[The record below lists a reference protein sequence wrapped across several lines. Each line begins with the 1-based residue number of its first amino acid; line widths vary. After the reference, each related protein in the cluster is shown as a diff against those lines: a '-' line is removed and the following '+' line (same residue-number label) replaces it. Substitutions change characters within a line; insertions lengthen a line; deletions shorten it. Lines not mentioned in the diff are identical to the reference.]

1 MKKIILTIACML
13 YVVWASAQF
22 SGSGSGTSSDPY
34 RIFNATQLSQLRN
47 FLNQEGVYFKLQN
60 DIDLTDWLADNY
72 PGQGWQPVGSSAE
85 PFKGIL
91 DGNNKTI
98 SGFSI
103 TRSSTDYVG
112 LFGYVT
118 GATIKDLTL
127 KGNISGK
134 AYVGSLIGYGTATV
148 TNYTFE
154 GNVTGT
160 GSYTG
165 GVGGYQ
171 TTAST
176 NLTVKATVK
185 GASYTGGVY
194 GYGAGITTATFT
206 GQVTGSGS
214 YVGGLEGSVAGTF
227 SSCTVNGPVKSTSS
241 SALYVGGLFG
251 YSRAAITANNCM
263 QEGIVQGKSY
273 TGGLVGYATAN
284 VTLSSCTHR
293 NNITGTTNT
302 GGAIGGSKNGAIN
315 LTSCYIDGNISGTTS
330 VGGICGIIEN
340 PSASN
345 IVGCNYWGDISG
357 TSQLGG
363 IVGKMYN
370 SYTQVDF
377 NATTEAGQR
386 GKYNNKTVEACEC
399 FFNQSTPSFV
409 TYSSIE
415 WAFLKDDSYCVTR
428 SSISDWV
435 ISSAT
440 VRYSFTKS
448 GDYWWPTTGSF
459 PHKVYNNILT
469 ETNSSVFV
477 NISNSS
483 AIGNIYGTGNY
494 LGGIVGRDFIN
505 NKVKYAVSEQYNI
518 YYYVSGASSTTP
530 LTLRKYDYSYTTTN
544 ISESYFSGSLTGVDY
559 IGGIAGDKQGGCINN
574 NYASVSISGG
584 KYVGGIVGH
593 LSKESLNT
601 NENSMNSNVS
611 VCTSITGTSNVGRIY
626 GYTDGNFSMAALGT
640 NSENRSMASTQ
651 VVVNGVTQTIEDNL
665 QHGTAVG
672 VSLLRLRA
680 SYVSWGWDWNNC
692 WTIQETESFPY
703 KTWQSAPP
711 TFSGKLGSGATTISG
726 KSIDGGTVHLATS
739 SGRTYTANC
748 SGSDWSVTVSA
759 LHAGETVTAYAATS
773 NKEKSYFTT
782 TTVSFLGSGTED
794 DPYQITSAEDLQGLN
809 KGGYYKIMNDISL
822 TSWINQYS
830 STKGWVPVGYDG
842 DAVYIDGG
850 NHKITG
856 LWTNTTDTYTG
867 LFSKLKNGYIKNLNV
882 EVASGKKVKGG
893 QYTGILIAYA
903 TNFEILNCSVKGNAG
918 GTTYVGGIAG
928 YFTGSSSSPNL
939 SDLYYEGTISST
951 AASAKMGG
959 VAGYT
964 STARMNKVSSTIQI
978 TSTGN
983 SALIGGLVG
992 DMYGGSV
999 SQCTADVNISASG
1012 TGNKVGGLFGTTTS
1026 TATTI
1031 SKCYSTGTIQVTGS
1045 DSWTG
1050 GLIGSLTTNSQLS
1063 DSYSTATITGT
1074 QYTAGLVG
1082 QAFGGSKINR
1092 CYASGNLT
1100 GVYYGAGIVGKLNDA
1115 NTKTTNCVALNNI
1128 LSYTDQSAWACRVI
1142 WGYDEAAGEP
1152 DGSNLALATMQ
1163 VSLNN
1168 IPQTKTDDL
1177 LEGVAKSEAELK
1189 QAATYE
1195 AKGWNF
1201 DEVWSIDEGTGYP
1214 YLKWTVSDT
1223 GAEAHDPVGRT
1234 RPVPVAQTTFNL
1246 NTTYYLY
1253 NVGRGMF
1260 VNKGEAWGTQAIL
1273 SHQGMRY
1280 EVRHNDDMPEGYYYL
1295 YSEETGM
1302 DNKVLFRTNT
1312 DELLGE
1318 GVCATFVDKWTAA
1331 NAYWTINP
1339 FNDNVTGGFVFK
1351 IPENTDG
1358 PHPYVATQ
1366 AWGARWDHWGSTFNS
1381 EGLTNGIFFDVNIDY
1396 NPDYV
1401 TWQFIS
1407 EDDYANYQSRLNT
1420 DAVETWNAAADLKEW
1435 SDIAKLRGENV
1446 ASAEAL
1452 YNNVSSSVSDLRA
1465 AIEELR
1471 PFIVSLRDALSRLQN
1486 AISQATIS
1494 GIDVTAAQAV
1504 LDSSTA
1510 TIAEINAAIEAL
1522 NAQMSSTTKGDANG
1536 DGAVNVTDYLAVANY
1551 ILGTNTANFNETAA
1565 DVNTDGTVNVSDYV
1579 GVANIVLYGNYQGP
1593 SANAIMAL
1601 NAENTSTWLEM
1612 KQMEDGKVSILL
1624 HNAKSFSAFQMDI
1637 QLPDG
1642 VEIVEAYMAKASQ
1655 SKHLGYAKLENGTWR
1670 LLYGTLENKA
1680 VMLSDDNLLT
1690 LELAGNNANIG
1701 GNMTIDQIFL
1711 VDRNTSTW
1719 QLSAV
1724 HGGLPTG
1731 ITVIEN
1737 ASAID
1742 GECYDLTG
1750 RKVDN
1755 SLLKKGVYV
1764 VNGKKMLV
1772 K

>member
-1 MKKIILTIACML
+1 MKRLFFLFACML
-13 YVVWASAQF
+13 NVIWASAQF
-22 SGSGSGTSSDPY
+22 SGSGSGTSTDPY

-60 DIDLTDWLADNY
+60 DIDLTDWLEENY

-165 GVGGYQ
+165 GVGGNQ

-214 YVGGLEGSVAGTF
+214 YVGGLEGSASGTF

-241 SALYVGGLFG
+241 SAQYVGGLFG

-315 LTSCYIDGNISGTTS
+315 LTSCYIDGNITGTTS
-330 VGGICGIIEN
+330 VGGICGIAEN
-340 PSASN
+340 PKQSTIS
-345 IVGCNYWGDISG
+345 GCHFWGDISG

-363 IVGKMYN
+363 IIGYFMK
-370 SYTQVDF
+370 S
-377 NATTEAGQR
+377 
-386 GKYNNKTVEACEC
+386 NNE
-399 FFNQSTPSFV
+399 PSV
-409 TYSSIE
+409 
-415 WAFLKDDSYCVTR
+415 
-428 SSISDWV
+428 
-435 ISSAT
+435 
-440 VRYSFTKS
+440 SFTETTTAGSKGSLNPKTACFVNTSSPTFKKS
-448 GDYWWPTTGSF
+448 GTDDYAIIYNHIIKDLGDWTCTTSSVWYSNVTTNQYGVEIVNTFSMTAPTE
-459 PHKVYNNILT
+459 VYNNIRS
-469 ETNSSVFV
+469 ESGSVNV
-477 NISNSS
+477 NVMNCS
-483 AIGNIYGTGNY
+483 AIGNINASGNNV
-494 LGGIVGRDFIN
+494 GGIIGKEDNAV
-505 NKVKYAVSEQYNI
+505 VYASTSTRTI
-518 YYYVSGASSTTP
+518 YYFQNGATTTTA
-530 LTLRKYDYSYTTTN
+530 LTLKAYSYAYVTSNITDSYYSGN
-544 ISESYFSGSLTGVDY
+544 ISGSNYV
-559 IGGIAGDKQGGCINN
+559 GGIAGNKQDGYIKNCYIQG
-574 NYASVSISGG
+574 SIYG
-584 KYVGGIVGH
+584 KQYVGGISGY
-593 LSKESLNT
+593 LSRETLNSS
-601 NENSMNSNVS
+601 ENGMNSNVS
-611 VCTSITGTSNVGRIY
+611 ACSSISGTSNVGRIY
-626 GYTDGNFSMAALGT
+626 GYTDGNFSVAALGT

-651 VVVNGVTQTIEDNL
+651 VVVNGVTQTISDNL

-680 SYVSWGWDWNNC
+680 NYVSWGWDWNNC

-903 TNFEILNCSVKGNAG
+903 TNFGLSNCSIKGNAE
-918 GTTYVGGIAG
+918 GTNYVGGIVG
-928 YFTGSSSSPNL
+928 YFTGSSSNPNL
-939 SDLYYEGTISST
+939 SDLTYEGTLSSS
-951 AASAKMGG
+951 AASAKVGG
-959 VAGYT
+959 IAGYT
-964 STARMNKVSSTIQI
+964 SSARMNQVLSTIQI

-983 SALIGGLVG
+983 NALVGGLVG
-992 DMYGGSV
+992 DMYGLSA

-1012 TGNKVGGLFGTTTS
+1012 TGNKVGGLFGTTRYS
-1026 TATTI
+1026 SSIATTI
-1031 SKCYSTGTIQVTGS
+1031 SECYSTGTIQVTGS

-1050 GLIGSLTTNSQLS
+1050 GIVGSLATNSQLS

-1082 QAFGGSKINR
+1082 QASGGSKINR

-1100 GVYYGAGIVGKLNDA
+1100 GIYKGAGIVGYLYDT

-1128 LSYTDQSAWACRVI
+1128 LSYTDQSAWASRVI
-1142 WGYDEAAGEP
+1142 GGADEAAGVP
-1152 DGSNLALATMQ
+1152 DDSNLALATMQ

-1168 IPQTKTDDL
+1168 IPVTKFDDPF
-1177 LEGVAKSEAELK
+1177 EGIAKSEAELK

-1195 AKGWNF
+1195 AMGWDF
-1201 DEVWSIDEGTGYP
+1201 SEIWSIDESTGYP
-1214 YLKWTVSDT
+1214 HLKWTVSNT
-1223 GAEAHDPVGRT
+1223 GAEAQDPVGRT

-1273 SHQGMRY
+1273 SNQGMRY

-1318 GVCATFVDKWTAA
+1318 GVCATFVDKWAAA

-1690 LELAGNNANIG
+1690 LELSGNNANIG

-1731 ITVIEN
+1731 ITDIEN

>member
-1 MKKIILTIACML
+1 MKKTILIVACML
-13 YVVWASAQF
+13 NVVWASAQF
-22 SGSGSGTSSDPY
+22 SGSGSGTSTDPY
-34 RIFNATQLSQLRN
+34 RIFNADQLTQLRN

-165 GVGGYQ
+165 GVGGNQ

-176 NLTVKATVK
+176 NLTVKATVI
-185 GASYTGGVY
+185 GTSYTGGVY
-194 GYGAGITTATFT
+194 GCGAGITTATFT

-214 YVGGLEGSVAGTF
+214 YVGGLEGSASGTF

-241 SALYVGGLFG
+241 SAQYVGGLFG
-251 YSRAAITANNCM
+251 YSRTAIYANNCKH
-263 QEGIVQGKSY
+263 EGIVQGKSY
-273 TGGLVGYATAN
+273 TGGLVGCAGTN
-284 VTLSSCTHR
+284 VTLNSSIHR
-293 NNITGTTNT
+293 NNITGSTNT
-302 GGAIGGSKNGAIN
+302 GGAIGGSKCGAVN
-315 LTSCYIDGNISGTTS
+315 LTSCYVEGDITGETS
-330 VGGICGIIEN
+330 VGGICGKLEN
-340 PSASN
+340 PNASN

-357 TSQLGG
+357 STQLGG
-363 IVGKMYN
+363 IIGSIISSN
-370 SYTQVDF
+370 ATTIDF
-377 NATTEAGQR
+377 NATTTAGYKKTNDEYSFI
-386 GKYNNKTVEACEC
+386 GTDCFYNT
-399 FFNQSTPSFV
+399 STPSFGSYSNAIGKWHYV
-409 TYSSIE
+409 YSSYIATDISE
-415 WAFLKDDSYCVTR
+415 WTTASHDVSTSKTEYTNAPYKVVNNIRTTSNSYSRNINITNC
-428 SSISDWV
+428 SV
-435 ISSAT
+435 ISKINGTSSYIGGILGQDINGDNAIYSLNKTKT
-440 VRYSFTKS
+440 VY
-448 GDYWWPTTGSF
+448 YF
-459 PHKVYNNILT
+459 PGNGTLT
-469 ETNSSVFV
+469 YTNSLSL
-477 NISNSS
+477 NE
-483 AIGNIYGTGNY
+483 YRYT
-494 LGGIVGRDFIN
+494 
-505 NKVKYAVSEQYNI
+505 
-518 YYYVSGASSTTP
+518 YY
-530 LTLRKYDYSYTTTN
+530 TTN
-544 ISESYFSGSLTGVDY
+544 ISESYFSGSLTGTDY
-559 IGGIAGDKQGGCINN
+559 IGGIAGSKQGGCINN
-574 NYASVSISGG
+574 CYASTSISGG
-584 KYVGGIVGH
+584 KYLGGIAGY
-593 LSKESLNT
+593 LTKESYDI
-601 NENSMNSNVS
+601 NENSMNANVS
-611 VCTSITGTSNVGRIY
+611 VCNSITGTSNVGRIY
-626 GYTDGNFSMAALGT
+626 GYTNGNFSIAALGT
-640 NSENRSMASTQ
+640 NSENRSIASTQ
-651 VVVNGVTQTIEDNL
+651 VVVNGVTQTISDDL

-672 VSLLRLRA
+672 IGQLRLIA
-680 SYVSWGWDWNNC
+680 NYVAWGWDFNNC

-711 TFSGKLGSGATTISG
+711 TFSDKLGSGATTISG

-782 TTVSFLGSGTED
+782 TTVGFLGSGTED
-794 DPYQITSAEDLQGLN
+794 DPYQITSAEDLQGFN
-809 KGGYYKIMNDISL
+809 KGGYYKIMNDINL
-822 TSWINQYS
+822 TAWINQYS

-856 LWTNTTDTYTG
+856 LWTNSTDTYTG

-903 TNFEILNCSVKGNAG
+903 TNFGLSNCSIKGNAE
-918 GTTYVGGIAG
+918 GTNYVGGIVG
-928 YFTGSSSSPNL
+928 YFTGSSSNPNL
-939 SDLYYEGTISST
+939 SDLTYEGTLSSS
-951 AASAKMGG
+951 AASAKVGG
-959 VAGYT
+959 IAGYT
-964 STARMNKVSSTIQI
+964 SSARMNQVLSTIQI

-983 SALIGGLVG
+983 NALVGGLVG
-992 DMYGGSV
+992 DMYGLSA

-1012 TGNKVGGLFGTTTS
+1012 TGNKVGGLFGTTRYS
-1026 TATTI
+1026 SSIATTI
-1031 SKCYSTGTIQVTGS
+1031 SECYSTGTIQVTGS
-1045 DSWTG
+1045 NSWTG
-1050 GLIGSLTTNSQLS
+1050 GIVGSLATNSQLS

-1082 QAFGGSKINR
+1082 QASGGSKINR

-1100 GVYYGAGIVGKLNDA
+1100 GIYKGAGIVGYLYDT

-1128 LSYTDQSAWACRVI
+1128 LSYTDQSAWASRVI
-1142 WGYDEAAGEP
+1142 GGADEAAGVP
-1152 DGSNLALATMQ
+1152 DDSNLALATMQ

-1168 IPQTKTDDL
+1168 IPVTKFDDPF
-1177 LEGVAKSEAELK
+1177 EGISKSEAELK

-1195 AKGWNF
+1195 AMGWDF
-1201 DEVWSIDEGTGYP
+1201 SEIWSIDESTGYP
-1214 YLKWTVSDT
+1214 YLKWTVSNT
-1223 GAEAHDPVGRT
+1223 GAEAQDPVGRT

-1260 VNKGEAWGTQAIL
+1260 VNKGEVWGTQAIL

-1318 GVCATFVDKWTAA
+1318 GVCATFVDKWAAA

-1339 FNDNVTGGFVFK
+1339 FNDNVTGRFVFK

-1366 AWGARWDHWGSTFNS
+1366 AWGARWDHRGSTFNS

-1486 AISQATIS
+1486 AISQATTS

-1670 LLYGTLENKA
+1670 LLYGTLENKT
-1680 VMLSDDNLLT
+1680 VTLSGDNLLT
-1690 LELAGNNANIG
+1690 LQLVGNTANIG

-1711 VDRNTSTW
+1711 VDRNTATW

-1731 ITVIEN
+1731 ITVLEN

-1742 GECYDLTG
+1742 GDCYDLTG
-1750 RKVDN
+1750 RKVGN

-1764 VNGKKMLV
+1764 VKGKKMLV

>member
-1 MKKIILTIACML
+1 ML
-13 YVVWASAQF
+13 NVVWASAQF
-22 SGSGSGTSSDPY
+22 SGSGSGTSTDPY
-34 RIFNATQLSQLRN
+34 RIFNADQLTQLRN

-60 DIDLTDWLADNY
+60 DIDLTDWLAENY
-72 PGQGWQPVGSSAE
+72 PGQGWQPVGSSTE

-112 LFGYVT
+112 LFAYVT

-134 AYVGSLIGYGTATV
+134 SYVGSLIGYGSATV

-160 GSYTG
+160 GNNTG

-171 TTAST
+171 TTSSS
-176 NLTVKATVK
+176 NLTVAATVK

-194 GYGAGITTATFT
+194 GYGVGITTATFT

-214 YVGGLEGSVAGTF
+214 YVGGLEGSASGSF
-227 SSCTVNGPVKSTSS
+227 SSCTVNAPVKSSSS
-241 SALYVGGLFG
+241 SAQCVGGLFG
-251 YSRAAITANNCM
+251 YARGTITANNCK
-263 QEGIVQGKSY
+263 QEGIIQGKSY
-273 TGGLVGYATAN
+273 TGGLVGYSSAN
-284 VTLSSCTHR
+284 ITISSNTHR
-293 NNITGTTNT
+293 GNITGTTNT
-302 GGAIGGSKNGAIN
+302 GGAIGGSKNGAVN
-315 LTSCYIDGNISGTTS
+315 LTSCYIDCNITGTTS
-330 VGGICGIIEN
+330 VGGICGIAEN
-340 PSASN
+340 PKLSTIS
-345 IVGCNYWGDISG
+345 GCHFWGDISG

-363 IVGKMYN
+363 IIGYFMKNNNVPSVSFTETTTAGRKGSVDPKTACFVNTSSPTFKKSGTDTYAIIYN
-370 SYTQVDF
+370 HIINDLGDWTC
-377 NATTEAGQR
+377 TTSS
-386 GKYNNKTVEACEC
+386 VW
-399 FFNQSTPSFV
+399 
-409 TYSSIE
+409 YSS
-415 WAFLKDDSYCVTR
+415 VTTNQYGVEIVNTF
-428 SSISDWV
+428 SMT
-435 ISSAT
+435 A
-440 VRYSFTKS
+440 
-448 GDYWWPTTGSF
+448 PT
-459 PHKVYNNILT
+459 KVYNNIRT
-469 ETNSSVFV
+469 ESGSVNV
-477 NISNSS
+477 NVMNCS
-483 AIGNIYGTGNY
+483 AIGNINATGNNV
-494 LGGIVGRDFIN
+494 GGIIGKEDNAV
-505 NKVKYAVSEQYNI
+505 VYASSSTKTI
-518 YYYVSGASSTTP
+518 YYFQDGATTTTA
-530 LTLRKYDYSYTTTN
+530 LTLKAYSYAYVTSNITDSYYSGN
-544 ISESYFSGSLTGVDY
+544 ISGSNYVCGITGNKQDGY
-559 IGGIAGDKQGGCINN
+559 IKNCYIQGSIYGKQ
-574 NYASVSISGG
+574 
-584 KYVGGIVGH
+584 YVGGISGY
-593 LSKESLNT
+593 LSRETLNSS
-601 NENSMNSNVS
+601 ENGMNSNVS
-611 VCTSITGTSNVGRIY
+611 ACSSITGTSNVGRIY
-626 GYTDGNFSMAALGT
+626 GYADGNFSVAALGT

-651 VVVNGVTQTIEDNL
+651 VVVNGVTQTISDNL
-665 QHGTAVG
+665 QNGTAVG
-672 VSLLRLRA
+672 VSQLRLRA
-680 SYVSWGWDWNNC
+680 NYVSWGWDWNNC

-711 TFSGKLGSGATTISG
+711 TFSGKLTSGATTING
-726 KSIDGGTVHLATS
+726 KSVDGGTIHITTS
-739 SGRTYTANC
+739 SGNTYTATC

-782 TTVSFLGSGTED
+782 TSVGFLGSGTED
-794 DPYQITSAEDLQGLN
+794 DPYLITSAEDLQGLN
-809 KGGYYKIMNDISL
+809 KGGYYKIMNDINL
-822 TSWINQYS
+822 TSWINQNS
-830 STKGWVPVGYDG
+830 SSKGWVPVGYDG
-842 DAVYIDGG
+842 SAVYIDGDG
-850 NHKITG
+850 HKITG
-856 LWTNTTDTYTG
+856 LWTNSTDTYTG
-867 LFSKLKNGYIKNLNV
+867 IFSKLKDGYIKNLNV

-893 QYTGILIAYA
+893 QYTGVIIGYA
-903 TNFEILNCSVKGNAG
+903 TNFEMSNCSVKGNAE
-918 GTTYVGGIAG
+918 GTTYVGGLAG
-928 YFTGSSSSPNL
+928 YFTGNSSNPNL
-939 SDLYYEGTISST
+939 TDLTYEGSLSSST
-951 AASAKMGG
+951 ASAKIGG
-959 VAGYT
+959 IAGYG
-964 STARMNKVSSTIQI
+964 STCRMTNVSSTIQV

-983 SALIGGLVG
+983 SSVIGGLVG
-992 DMYGGSV
+992 NMYGRSA
-999 SQCTADVNISASG
+999 SQCSADVNITASG
-1012 TGNKVGGLFGTTTS
+1012 IGCKAGGLFGTAGYSTS

-1031 SKCYSTGTIQVTGS
+1031 SECYSTGSIQVTGS

-1050 GLIGSLTTNSQLS
+1050 GIAGALTTNCQLS
-1063 DSYSTATITGT
+1063 DSYSTATISGT

-1082 QAFGGSKINR
+1082 QASGGSKINR

-1100 GVYYGAGIVGKLNDA
+1100 GVYFGAGVVGYLYDA

-1128 LSYTDQSAWACRVI
+1128 LSYTDQTAWACRVI
-1142 WGYDEAAGEP
+1142 GGYDEAAGEP

-1168 IPQTKTDDL
+1168 IPQTKTDDI

-1223 GAEAHDPVGRT
+1223 GAEAQDPVGRT
-1234 RPVPVAQTTFNL
+1234 RPVPVAQTTFTP

-1260 VNKGEAWGTQAIL
+1260 LNKGEAWETQAIL
-1273 SHQGMRY
+1273 SHQGMKY
-1280 EVRHNDDMPEGYYYL
+1280 EVRLDEYTPEGCYYL
-1295 YSEETGM
+1295 YSEETGK
-1302 DNKVLFRTNT
+1302 DNNVLFRTNT
-1312 DELLGE
+1312 DGTVGE
-1318 GVCATFVDKWTAA
+1318 GVCATFVDNWPQAQSF
-1331 NAYWTINP
+1331 WTINP
-1339 FNDNVTGGFVFK
+1339 FNDNVTGGFIFQ

-1366 AWGARWDHWGSTFNS
+1366 AWGARWDHWGNTFNS
-1381 EGLTNGIFFDVNIDY
+1381 YGRTNGIFFDVEIGY

-1407 EDDYANYQSRLNT
+1407 EDDYANYQNRLNT

-1452 YNNVSSSVSDLRA
+1452 YNNVSSSASELLA

-1486 AISQATIS
+1486 AIGQATAS

-1522 NAQMSSTTKGDANG
+1522 NAQMSTVTMGDANG
-1536 DGAVNVTDYLAVANY
+1536 DGAVNVTDYLTIANY

-1579 GVANIVLYGNYQGP
+1579 GVANIILYGNYQG
-1593 SANAIMAL
+1593 SSVNAIMAL
-1601 NAENTSTWLEM
+1601 NAENTSAWLEV
-1612 KQMEDGKVSILL
+1612 KPMEDGKVNILL

-1637 QLPDG
+1637 QLPES
-1642 VEIVEAYMAKASQ
+1642 VEIVEANMAKASQ
-1655 SKHLGYAKLENGTWR
+1655 NKHLGYAKLEDGTWR
-1670 LLYGTLENKA
+1670 LLYGSLENKA
-1680 VMLSDDNLLT
+1680 VTLSGDNLLT
-1690 LELAGNNANIG
+1690 LELAGSNANIG
-1701 GNMTIDQIFL
+1701 GSLTIDQIFL
-1711 VDRNTSTW
+1711 ADRNTSTW

-1724 HGGLPTG
+1724 QGGMPTG
-1731 ITVIEN
+1731 INVIEN
-1737 ASAID
+1737 ASVID

-1755 SLLKKGVYV
+1755 SQLRKGVYV

>member
-60 DIDLTDWLADNY
+60 DIDLTDWLEENY
-72 PGQGWQPVGSSAE
+72 PSQGWQPVGSSAE

-91 DGNNKTI
+91 DGNSKTI

-103 TRSSTDYVG
+103 TRTSTDYVG

-118 GATIKDLTL
+118 GATIKNLTL

-134 AYVGSLIGYGTATV
+134 AYVGSLMGYGSATV

-171 TTAST
+171 TTSST
-176 NLTVKATVK
+176 NLTVTATVK
-185 GASYTGGVY
+185 GASYTGGIY
-194 GYGAGITTATFT
+194 GKGAGITTATFT
-206 GQVTGSGS
+206 GQVTSSGS
-214 YVGGLEGSVAGTF
+214 YVGGLEGTGSGTL
-227 SSCTVNGPVKSTSS
+227 SSCIINGPVISTNS
-241 SALYVGGLFG
+241 SATYVGGLFG
-251 YSRAAITANNCM
+251 YTSATTTANNCK
-263 QEGIVQGKSY
+263 QEGIIQGKSY
-273 TGGLVGYATAN
+273 TGGIVGCAAASITI
-284 VTLSSCTHR
+284 SSNIHR
-293 NNITGTTNT
+293 GNTTGTTYT
-302 GGAIGGSKNGAIN
+302 GGAIGGSKNGAVN
-315 LTSCYIDGNISGTTS
+315 LTSCYIEGNITGTTS
-330 VGGICGIIEN
+330 VGGICGEIKDPANSTI
-340 PSASN
+340 S
-345 IVGCNYWGDISG
+345 GCNYWGDISG
-357 TSQLGG
+357 ESKLGG
-363 IVGKMYN
+363 IVGNISSTYSTIDFTETTTAGN
-370 SYTQVDF
+370 RGSYTNSD
-377 NATTEAGQR
+377 
-386 GKYNNKTVEACEC
+386 C
-399 FFNQSTPSFV
+399 FFKVSNPSFHSPYGIYYSTNIV
-409 TYSSIE
+409 TSS
-415 WAFLKDDSYCVTR
+415 D
-428 SSISDWV
+428 ISKWV
-435 ISSAT
+435 KS
-440 VRYSFTKS
+440 TKTIKYYTQKEVDGEADHNYVYVS
-448 GDYWWPTTGSF
+448 HNYTAPNV
-459 PHKVYNNILT
+459 VYNNLLSSTNVDILVT
-469 ETNSSVFV
+469 LFDC
-477 NISNSS
+477 S
-483 AIGNIYGTGNY
+483 AIGNITGTSSYVGGVIGQDIEQDGNSARY
-494 LGGIVGRDFIN
+494 SLADS
-505 NKVKYAVSEQYNI
+505 KTI
-518 YYYVSGASSTTP
+518 YYYKDGAGSTTT
-530 LTLRKYDYSYTTTN
+530 LTLKEYNKSYTTTV
-544 ISESYFSGSLTGVDY
+544 ISESYFSGNLNGVNY
-559 IGGIAGDKQGGCINN
+559 VGGIAGTKESGYVTNC
-574 NYASVSISGG
+574 YAATTISGAQN
-584 KYVGGIVGH
+584 VGGIAG
-593 LSKESLNT
+593 LLTKKGGNT
-601 NENSMNSNVS
+601 TTNSMNSNVS
-611 VCTSITGTSNVGRIY
+611 ICNSIAGTSNVGRIY
-626 GYTDGNFSMAALGT
+626 GSTDGNFTIAALGT
-640 NSENRSMASTQ
+640 TSENLSMASTQ
-651 VVVNGVTQTIEDNL
+651 VVINGVTQTIDDNL
-665 QHGTAVG
+665 QHGTAMG
-672 VSLLRLRA
+672 VSLLRLKA
-680 SYVSWGWDWNNC
+680 SYVACGWDWNNY

-711 TFSGKLGSGATTISG
+711 AFSGKISSGATTISG
-726 KSIDGGTVHLATS
+726 KSVDGGTVYLSTS
-739 SGRTYTANC
+739 SGKTYTTTC
-748 SGSDWSVTVSA
+748 SGSTWSVTVDA
-759 LHAGETVTAYAATS
+759 LHAGEIVTAYAAVS
-773 NKEKSYFTT
+773 DKEKSYFTT
-782 TTVSFLGSGTED
+782 TTVGFLGSGTET

-809 KGGYYKIMNDISL
+809 KGGYYKIMNDINL

-830 STKGWVPVGYDG
+830 STKGWAPVGYDG
-842 DAVYIDGG
+842 NAMYIDGAG
-850 NHKITG
+850 HKISG
-856 LWTNTTDTYTG
+856 LWTNSTDGYVG
-867 LFSKLKNGYIKNLNV
+867 LFSKLKDGYIKNLNV

-893 QYTGILIAYA
+893 QYTGILVAYA